1 MNDIAVRVE
10 NLGKLYKIG
19 ARRERYRTLRDTLT
33 EVVTAPFRRLSSVFS
48 GPSSVLSHQSS
59 VTGHSSSVV
68 CPRSSVVSNDTMVLV
83 VDDGF
88 RLEECPIESRGLFDH
103 AVAQARYGAS
113 IFWIRPGLLI
123 REGVED
129 FLAYWQLKRDGSRRG
144 IVEVIP

>member
-33 EVVTAPFRRLSSVFS
+33 EVVTAPFRRLRCVS
-48 GPSSVLSHQSS
+48 GHQSS

-83 VDDGF
+83 MDDGF